1 MNFNKLDL
9 NLLVIFD
16 ALMKTRSVTLA
27 GERVGLSQSATSN
40 SLQRLREAFNDPLFV
55 RTPTGMQPSALAIEI
70 EAEVRQ
76 ALDRLRAVTE
86 RGLNFDPASSRR
98 TFRLLLSD
106 LAQMAHMASFIGLL
120 RRDAPDV
127 DVVNLSM
134 PLREA
139 KEAMADGELDIAV
152 GFLPDL
158 GADFHRQS
166 LFAEHWVCVVSR
178 NHSCVG
184 RTLTQEDYLRAAHL
198 AYRPPASIHASLD
211 PLLEAQFSGRGV
223 TRRVVLSVPYTSG
236 MGSIVAASDL
246 ILTAP
251 QGLAMSMARMMAVNV
266 VPLPFDLPPID
277 LSIQWHDRMHRDP
290 GNRWFRQTFAANYC
304 AERVA

>member
-27 GERVGLSQSATSN
+27 GEKVGLSQSATSN
-40 SLQRLREAFNDPLFV
+40 SLQRLREAFGDPLFV

-70 EAEVRQ
+70 EDEVRD
-76 ALDRLRAVTE
+76 ALDRLRVVTE
-86 RGLNFDPASSRR
+86 RGLNFDPANSRR
-98 TFRLLLSD
+98 TFKLLLSD
-106 LAQMAHMASFIGLL
+106 LAQMAHMASFIALL
-120 RRDAPDV
+120 RRDAPGV
-127 DVVNLSM
+127 DVINRSL

-139 KEAMADGELDIAV
+139 KEAMAAGDLDVAV

-166 LFAEHWVCVVSR
+166 LFVEHWVCVVSR
-178 NHSCVG
+178 NHPTIGEV
-184 RTLTQEDYLRAAHL
+184 LTQEDYLGGAHL

-223 TRRVVLSVPYTSG
+223 SRRVVLSVPYTSG

-251 QGLAMSMARMMAVNV
+251 QGLAMSMARLTGVRV
-266 VPLPFDLPPID
+266 VPLPFDLPSID
-277 LSIQWHDRMHRDP
+277 LSMQWHDRMHKDP

-304 AERVA
+304 AERVE